1 MNITFF
7 LAQLWGP
14 TLLAIGTGVFVSR
27 KYYLKTYRD
36 LQKETLAV
44 LLFGMV
50 AIPVGIAHIH
60 AHNVWDTVP
69 EAVISLLGWGTL
81 LKGLLFAIAP
91 GLVDKAGDF
100 EANSKLVP
108 VAGALMLVVGM
119 YLSWFGF
126 WEGM

>member
-1 MNITFF
+1 MNTTTL

-14 TLLAIGTGVFVSR
+14 TLLAVGLGILVSR

-50 AIPVGIAHIH
+50 TIPAGIDHIH
-60 AHNVWDTVP
+60 VHSVWNTFAEIV
-69 EAVISLLGWGTL
+69 VSLLGWGL
-81 LKGLLFAIAP
+81 LIKGLVFAIAP

-100 EANSKLVP
+100 EADSKLIP
-108 VAGALMLVVGM
+108 VAGALTLIAGA
-119 YLSWFGF
+119 YLSWIGF
-126 WEGM
+126 VA